1 MEKLDDLIWAEN
13 PRFKAQRVYNEADI
27 IQCEPSSY
35 LGWDLK
41 HAQNAVASHLI
52 KNNVYGDIVELGC
65 GHCTNSINFCK
76 YFRRH
81 DPKFRKNGKIYAC
94 DNFTGYTDADI
105 EQSKDKLDPV
115 VVQGLI
121 SNEGRWDIDGDDVK
135 NQINNTLGLSG
146 YIEIVE
152 GDIHDTTK
160 NLRPASGSISL
171 LYVDCNAYGA
181 AISGINN
188 LKKYLSDGALVFI
201 DTGFCPPAETLYG
214 EHAALLEYSQTENL
228 PMFRTFF
235 GNFLSFFVVVSKHES

>member
-1 MEKLDDLIWAEN
+1 MKKLRVVCRDDIFWAPDPRFAAKRVYDEADMIQCSPDSYTRGVFKHSQDLI
-13 PRFKAQRVYNEADI
+13 
-27 IQCEPSSY
+27 
-35 LGWDLK
+35 
-41 HAQNAVASHLI
+41 ASHII
-52 KNNVYGDIVELGC
+52 KNNIEGDIVELGC
-65 GHCTNSINFCK
+65 GDCTNSINFCR
-76 YFRRH
+76 YFKRH
-81 DPKFRKNGKIYAC
+81 DPKFR
-94 DNFTGYTDADI
+94 
-105 EQSKDKLDPV
+105 DKLDPV

-181 AISGINN
+181 AIAGINN

-201 DTGFCPPAETLYG
+201 DTGFCPPDNTLHG

-235 GNFLSFFVVVSKHES
+235 GNFLSFFVPVSKHES

>member
-1 MEKLDDLIWAEN
+1 MKKLDDLFWAPN
-13 PRFKAQRVYNEADI
+13 PRFAAKRVYDEADM
-27 IQCEPSSY
+27 IQCLPDTYTRGVFKHSQ
-35 LGWDLK
+35 DLI
-41 HAQNAVASHLI
+41 ASHII
-52 KNNVYGDIVELGC
+52 KNNIEGDIVELGC
-65 GHCTNSINFCK
+65 GDCTNSINFCR
-76 YFRRH
+76 YFKKH

-94 DNFTGYTDADI
+94 DSFTGYTDADI
-105 EQSKDKLDPV
+105 EQSKDKFDPV
-115 VVQGLI
+115 VVQDLI
-121 SNEGRWDIDGDDVK
+121 SNIEEGRWDIDGGDVK
-135 NQINNTLGLSG
+135 NKINNMGLGG

-201 DTGFCPPAETLYG
+201 DTGFCHPAETLYG

-235 GNFLSFFVVVSKHES
+235 GNFLSFFVVVSKHE